1 MECQIQTQMQYP
13 PILVFSES
21 LSRHLL
27 DPGTGLVI
35 WYSGNGVR
43 HVSSRRIALVMRGQ
57 ERWNWSISKFRGDNS
72 SCFGQTDVK
81 LYFGRSRQQTTLCQ
95 DQILFWSEGC
105 TEQSHWRF
113 VCFELS
119 TLFMV
124 KTEANLPI
132 KILQDKGI
140 FTRIFGKN
148 CQYAESP
155 VAEDQSTPSQQTIIL
170 LVAGG
175 ALCLVPGAGQTIHQ
189 TRTMELRSINGPL
202 AGPWSRSSSML
213 MDFLYHLIK
222 LSYLFQVLFQHVV
235 IMRFCIPLERNRALM
250 SQNEQV
256 FIELPKLK

>member
-1 MECQIQTQMQYP
+1 
-13 PILVFSES
+13 
-21 LSRHLL
+21 
-27 DPGTGLVI
+27 
-35 WYSGNGVR
+35 
-43 HVSSRRIALVMRGQ
+43 MRGE

-105 TEQSHWRF
+105 TEQTHWRF
-113 VCFELS
+113 VFSCNIRTFHNQNRGLNFGGIR
-119 TLFMV
+119 LFLPEFLKEFFTPHMRTFISCRV
-124 KTEANLPI
+124 VSGRGPEHPIPANHNFI
-132 KILQDKGI
+132 
-140 FTRIFGKN
+140 
-148 CQYAESP
+148 
-155 VAEDQSTPSQQTIIL
+155 
-170 LVAGG
+170 GG
-175 ALCLVPGAGQTIHQ
+175 RWSLVPGAGQTIHQ